1 MRLRTRR
8 EGLRTK
14 APRQA
19 VRLRLAESQHLAE
32 RGPRLAESEVLLTC
46 KNLPGTGLSRNP
58 GRKFPEARRRFEL
71 HLPDTRQ
78 RCRSIPGNWKSRK

>member
-32 RGPRLAESEVLLTC
+32 RGLHLAESEVLLTY
-46 KNLPGTGLSRNP
+46 KNLLGTGLSRNP
-58 GRKFPEARRRFEL
+58 GRRFPVVRKRFDL
-71 HLPDTRQ
+71 RPPDTRQ